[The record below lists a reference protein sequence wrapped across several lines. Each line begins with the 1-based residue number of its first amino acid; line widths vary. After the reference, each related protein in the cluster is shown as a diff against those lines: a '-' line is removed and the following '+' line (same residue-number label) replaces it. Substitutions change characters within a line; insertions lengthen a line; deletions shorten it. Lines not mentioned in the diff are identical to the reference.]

1 MKELILNFFEL
12 LIELYNDNKI
22 DIQTYNLLINN
33 FGKIKEKIKENIDN
47 N

>member
-12 LIELYNDNKI
+12 LMELYIDNKI

-33 FGKIKEKIKENIDN
+33 FGKIKENIDN

>member
-33 FGKIKEKIKENIDN
+33 FGKIKENIDK
-47 N
+47 